1 MLPRMRVEQA
11 CGRCQHLWWRRTSSA
26 ARRPRPSS
34 ASSPRNSEHGLRAA
48 RPRRPHAPEL
58 DCGRALQAMSAWW
71 GKDFIRGAWGGLAM
85 TDGPVVG
92 FTLLGLACWFGFLYL
107 LLYLLSL
114 SASMPP

>member
-1 MLPRMRVEQA
+1 VACASTSGGAGPHPRLAVRALRPLP
-11 CGRCQHLWWRRTSSA
+11 
-26 ARRPRPSS
+26 
-34 ASSPRNSEHGLRAA
+34 LRATA
-48 RPRRPHAPEL
+48 STVSEPRRPRRPHAPEL

>member
-11 CGRCQHLWWRRTSSA
+11 CGLCQHLSWRRTSSA
-26 ARRPRPSS
+26 ACGPRPSS
-34 ASSPRNSEHGLRAA
+34 AAARPNGEHGLRAA

-58 DCGRALQAMSAWW
+58 DCGRALQAGSARW
-71 GKDFIRGAWGGLAM
+71 GKGFIRGAWGGLVM
-85 TDGPVVG
+85 TDWPVVG

-107 LLYLLSL
+107 LLYLLSF

>member
-1 MLPRMRVEQA
+1 
-11 CGRCQHLWWRRTSSA
+11 
-26 ARRPRPSS
+26 
-34 ASSPRNSEHGLRAA
+34 
-48 RPRRPHAPEL
+48 
-58 DCGRALQAMSAWW
+58 LQAMSAWW